1 MSNYLSLTGEVVFNH
16 ISEPDN
22 FRGDPKYKITIAL
35 DKDGLKTAKTAGL
48 RIDDYKGVKQFT
60 TKRKVDFGQ
69 PKVYN
74 ADKEEVGANHLSL
87 FGDKVTVQVKQG
99 DGEWS
104 EYAYL
109 EKVRVDEKA
118 AGAGDFDPAEF

>member
-35 DKDGLKTAKTAGL
+35 DKDGLKTAKAAGL

-74 ADKEEVGANHLSL
+74 ADKVEVGANHLSL

-109 EKVRVDEKA
+109 EKVRVEEKA